1 MPCSRCLKGG
11 NGRFQSSH
19 IGPDSLEKLLL
30 GITLLRVE
38 IALDHTR
45 GCSAGLICMSFL
57 PSPPFKHAFGCRV
70 IRTAA
75 SHLLS
80 SSRVQPSGFPV
91 GSGSRGKSC
100 SPPHSD
106 QTTAPVTSAEK
117 AAKKR
122 RETLPGQLPS
132 TPHRGKG
139 DCP

>member
-80 SSRVQPSGFPV
+80 SSCVQSSGLPV
-91 GSGSRGKSC
+91 GSGSRGNSA
-100 SPPHSD
+100 PPHSD
-106 QTTAPVTSAEK
+106 HATAPVTSAEK
-117 AAKKR
+117 AALKVGHPVSNISR
-122 RETLPGQLPS
+122 
-132 TPHRGKG
+132 HRMRTIR
-139 DCP
+139 PPM